1 MLDSVDFLRTLA
13 DAEAKTAARWP
24 AAAGKWTAAAALWA
38 RVVQLNPVVGYYWV
52 RLAEARSELD
62 DFTGAIAAYQQ
73 AERTGV
79 WSRASLNVEDVHPE
93 EVETVFPAEVAYRI
107 ATCRVRSG
115 DTEGAICDLRRA
127 VGLGLRDLDRPRTDE
142 HWEPV
147 RTDPAVRE
155 LLGIVDTEGMTR
167 DEGWRADVAVFAR
180 EVKRRACAPFA
191 EVSEPDFDAEVA
203 RLSLAVPGLSDFQ
216 ILAGLLRLLVPLG
229 DGHAFAIPDQSKPG
243 LGLPVKFYM
252 FDEGLFVTAAA
263 DAYRE
268 TVGAQV
274 LSIDGRPVADVLA
287 AVEPLI
293 SRDNDQQVRWIGPE
307 VLRWTPLLHA
317 LDLTGEPDQATLG
330 LRFGAEPERA
340 VTVKAVAVGPHDY
353 PQVSPPPS
361 PTRPRPA
368 GWISLPDTV
377 AAPMPLSL
385 RNCDQSY
392 WFEYLPDSG
401 AVYFQFNGVGDL
413 PRESLADFST
423 RLFTFI
429 DNHHVTKLIID
440 LRWNGGGNTYLVQPL
455 LHRLIGCTK
464 INQPG
469 CLYVIIGRGTF
480 SAAQNTATA
489 IERETNAIFVG
500 EPTGSRP
507 NFIGETIP
515 FVLPYS
521 KTLVNAADLY
531 WETSWPMDHR
541 PWIAPELYTP
551 PTFESYRQNQDPAL
565 DAILS
570 SREHL
575 AGW

>member
-1 MLDSVDFLRTLA
+1 MPDSVYFLRTLA
-13 DAEAKTAARWP
+13 EAEAKSAAAWP
-24 AAAGKWTAAAALWA
+24 AAAGKWPAAAALWA
-38 RVVQLNPVVGYYWV
+38 RVVELNPVVGYYWV
-52 RLAEARSELD
+52 RLAEARYELD
-62 DFTGAIAAYQQ
+62 DFAGAIAAYEQ
-73 AERTGV
+73 AERAGV
-79 WSRASLNVEDVHPE
+79 WSRVALNVEDGHPE
-93 EVETVFPAEVAYRI
+93 AFETVFPAEIAYRI
-107 ATCRVRSG
+107 ATCRLRSG
-115 DTEGAICDLRRA
+115 DTDGAVTGLRRA
-127 VGLGLRDLDRPRTDE
+127 IDMGLRDLDRPRTDE

-147 RTDPAVRE
+147 RSDPAVRE
-155 LLGIVDTEGMTR
+155 LLGIFEASMTR
-167 DEGWRADVAVFAR
+167 DEGWRADVTFFAR
-180 EVKRRACAPFA
+180 EVKRLAYAPFA
-191 EVSEPDFDAEVA
+191 ETSEQDFDAA
-203 RLSLAVPGLSDFQ
+203 ITRLTQDVPRLSDFE
-216 ILAGLLRLLVPLG
+216 ILAALLRLLRPLG

-243 LGLPVKFYM
+243 TGLPVKFYL
-252 FDEGLFVTAAA
+252 FSEGVFITAATE
-263 DAYRE
+263 AYRE
-268 TVGAQV
+268 ALGAQV
-274 LSIDGRPVADVLA
+274 LTIDGRPVEEVLA

-317 LDLTGEPDQATLG
+317 VGLIGEPDQVTLS
-330 LRFGAEPERA
+330 LRFPDQTTGT
-340 VTVKAVAVGPHDY
+340 VTVKSVTVGPHDY
-353 PQVSPPPS
+353 PTVAPPPR

-368 GWISLPDTV
+368 GWVSLPDTV
-377 AAPMPLSL
+377 DAPMPLYL
-385 RNCDQSY
+385 RNCDVSY
-392 WFEYLPDSG
+392 WFEYLPDDG
-401 AVYFQFNGVGDL
+401 AVYFQFNGVGDQ
-413 PRESLADFST
+413 PRESIAEFSA

-429 DNHHVTKLIID
+429 DSHHVTKLIID

-515 FVLPYS
+515 FTLPYS

-531 WETSWPMDHR
+531 WQTSWPMDHR
-541 PWIAPELYTP
+541 PWIAPELYAP
-551 PTFESYRQNQDPAL
+551 PTFECYRKNQDPAL

-575 AGW
+575 AGF

>member
-1 MLDSVDFLRTLA
+1 MPDSVDFLRTLA
-13 DAEAKTAARWP
+13 EAEAKTAAKWP
-24 AAAGKWTAAAALWA
+24 AAGKWSAAAALWA
-38 RVVQLNPVVGYYWV
+38 RVVELNPVVGYYWV
-52 RLAEARSELD
+52 RLAEARYELD
-62 DFTGAIAAYQQ
+62 DFAGAIAAYEQ
-73 AERTGV
+73 AERAGV
-79 WSRASLNVEDVHPE
+79 WSRVALNVEDGHPE
-93 EVETVFPAEVAYRI
+93 AFETVFPAEVAYRI
-107 ATCRVRSG
+107 ATCRLRSG
-115 DTEGAICDLRRA
+115 DTDGAVTGLRRA
-127 VGLGLRDLDRPRTDE
+127 IDLGLRDLDRPRTDE

-147 RTDPAVRE
+147 RSDPAVRE
-155 LLGIVDTEGMTR
+155 LLGIFDTEGMTR
-167 DEGWRADVAVFAR
+167 DDGWRADVAFFAR
-180 EVKRRACAPFA
+180 EVKRLAYAPFA
-191 EVSEPDFDAEVA
+191 EVSEPDFDAQIA
-203 RLSLAVPGLSDFQ
+203 RLIEDVPALSDFQ
-216 ILAGLLRLLVPLG
+216 ILAGLLRLLRPLG

-243 LGLPVKFYM
+243 LGLPVKFYL
-252 FDEGLFVTAAA
+252 FAEGLFITAATEV
-263 DAYRE
+263 YRE
-268 TVGAQV
+268 TLGAQV
-274 LSIDGRPVADVLA
+274 LTIDGRPADEVLA

-317 LDLTGEPDQATLG
+317 MGLIGEPDQATLG
-330 LRFGAEPERA
+330 LRLGADSRT
-340 VTVKAVAVGPHDY
+340 VSVKAVEVGPHDY
-353 PQVSPPPS
+353 PMVAPPPS

-368 GWISLPDTV
+368 GWVSLPDTV
-377 AAPMPLSL
+377 DAPMPLYL
-385 RNCDQSY
+385 RNCDLPY

-401 AVYFQFNGVGDL
+401 AVYFQFNGVGDQ
-413 PRESLADFST
+413 PRESLADFT
-423 RLFTFI
+423 ARLFTFI
-429 DNHHVTKLIID
+429 DSHDVTKLVID

-515 FVLPYS
+515 FQLPYS

-531 WETSWPMDHR
+531 WQTSWPMDHR
-541 PWIAPELYTP
+541 PWIAPELYAP
-551 PTFESYRQNQDPAL
+551 PTFESYRGNQDPAL
-565 DAILS
+565 DAVLA